1 MTKGKTSKLNLTFD
15 ENLSREGSNNNQ
27 ETHNSDN
34 FNSDEIIKV
43 FLTKNSGLLEE

>member
-1 MTKGKTSKLNLTFD
+1 MKIFQGKGVTTI
-15 ENLSREGSNNNQ
+15 R